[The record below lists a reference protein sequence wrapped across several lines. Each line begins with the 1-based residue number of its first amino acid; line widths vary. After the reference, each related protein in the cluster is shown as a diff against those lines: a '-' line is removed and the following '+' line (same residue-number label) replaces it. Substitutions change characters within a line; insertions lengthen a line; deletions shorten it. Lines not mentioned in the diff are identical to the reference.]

1 MCCDAP
7 ITDLLVDATEVF
19 QDVKHALLLQHST
32 RVGLSKAMN
41 PYAILLIHVTHEKT
55 TAGLFNSL
63 DLQQV

>member
-41 PYAILLIHVTHEKT
+41 PYAILLIHVTH
-55 TAGLFNSL
+55 
-63 DLQQV
+63 